1 MFEPVVLWTDALVYV
16 LVASVVGFG
25 WYVSRREHLREQWVR
40 VVRSSLGAGAL
51 VVLLAY
57 VVIGLLDSV
66 HFRPA
71 LPSTGPNQPVQYSTQ
86 VLSLL
91 DVLLT
96 PLRTGG
102 EQTYS
107 APFAAYSYV
116 KETVRLPDG
125 KEERIYPRLK
135 HGGAQLTDPKTQRI
149 PDILRRSGWGA
160 LEALGLTV
168 LVFAGL
174 SLLLARRH
182 HVSAREMA
190 LRLLRGR
197 TEIPWRVVMAVLAV
211 VILLVMLS
219 VNLAPYYHIF
229 GTDKVGEDVYY
240 QTLKSIRTGLVIG
253 TLTTLVMLPFAIM
266 LGIMAGY
273 FRGWVDDVIQYV
285 YTTLNSIPGVLL
297 IAAAVLML
305 QVYMANHPNMFDTNT
320 QRADVRLLGLCV
332 ILGITNWTGLCRL
345 LRGEALKLVEA
356 DYVQAARAFGVGDFK
371 IMVRHMVPNVMHIV
385 LISVVLDFSGLVLAE
400 AVLSYV
406 GVGVDPT
413 MNSWGNMINRARL
426 EMARD
431 PIVWWSLLA
440 AFLFMVG
447 LVLAANLFADAVQDA
462 FDPRLRER

>member
-1 MFEPVVLWTDALVYV
+1 MFEPVVLWTDALIYV
-16 LVASVVGFG
+16 LVAGIIAFG
-25 WYVSRREHLREQWVR
+25 WYVARREHLREQWGR
-40 VVRSSLGAGAL
+40 VIRSSMGAGSL

-57 VVIGLLDSV
+57 VAIGLLDSV
-66 HFRPA
+66 HYRPA
-71 LPSTGPNQPVQYSTQ
+71 LPSTAADQQTQYSTQ
-86 VLSLL
+86 VLSVL
-91 DVLLT
+91 DLLLT
-96 PLRTGG
+96 PIRTGV

-116 KETVRLPDG
+116 KETVRLADG
-125 KEERIYPRLK
+125 REERIYPRLK
-135 HGGAQLTDPKTQRI
+135 YGGAQLTDPGTQRV
-149 PDILRRSGWGA
+149 PDILRRSGWGV
-160 LEALGLTV
+160 LEALGLLV
-168 LVFAGL
+168 LLQGGL
-174 SLLLARRH
+174 SLFLARRH
-182 HVSAREMA
+182 HVTAREMA
-190 LRLLRGR
+190 LRVLRGR
-197 TEIPWRVVMAVLAV
+197 TEVPWRVVLGVSAV
-211 VILLVMLS
+211 VIVLVMVS
-219 VNLAPYYHIF
+219 VNLAPYYHVF
-229 GTDKVGEDVYY
+229 GTDKVGQDVYY

-273 FRGWVDDVIQYV
+273 FRGWVDDIIQYV

-305 QVYMANHPNMFDTNT
+305 QVYMANHPGMFDTNT

-332 ILGITNWTGLCRL
+332 ILGVTNWTGLCRL

-385 LISVVLDFSGLVLAE
+385 MISVVLDFSGLVLAE

-431 PIVWWSLLA
+431 PMVWWSLLA

-462 FDPRLRER
+462 FDPRQRQR